1 MSSESEN
8 RSMRIG
14 ELSLRSGV
22 SARSLRYYEAQ
33 RLLDPQRTTGGQRV
47 YSPEHLTLVVQIQ
60 ELFQAGFCSSVI
72 HELLPALSSPA
83 QDADALHAAF
93 DAAATRLESEKQS
106 IEAELLA
113 LNAMRSRLGL
123 APDMRVSLQGGEH
136 DSSATTTPT
145 AFDHRD
151 RRLR

>member
-1 MSSESEN
+1 
-8 RSMRIG
+8 MRIG

-33 RLLDPQRTTGGQRV
+33 RLLDPERTAGGQRV

-72 HELLPALSSPA
+72 HELLPALSSPTR
-83 QDADALHAAF
+83 DADALHAAF
-93 DAAATRLESEKQS
+93 DAAAARLESEKQS

-113 LNAMRSRLGL
+113 LNTMRSRLGL
-123 APDMRVSLQGGEH
+123 APDTRVSLQGGEH
-136 DSSATTTPT
+136 DTSTTTTP
-145 AFDHRD
+145 APFDYRD